1 MEVLRSTKNK
11 NKLIDYMKRAIGY
24 ENTELEF
31 VFGKNSFRD
40 TLGKLDFIRILNE
53 LRQSYPCISEDNSLD
68 IQNEYRTFK
77 RFLIS

>member
-31 VFGKNSFRD
+31 AYGKHHLKIDS
-40 TLGKLDFIRILNE
+40 LN
-53 LRQSYPCISEDNSLD
+53 
-68 IQNEYRTFK
+68 
-77 RFLIS
+77 